1 MMVLMLPVAGVRA
14 ERGSGYKKPETAV
27 PGGWKESVAWR
38 RVQPLEGLPRGEWW
52 RVYKDAELNR
62 LMGAAVAGNQE
73 LRGAVARFDS
83 ARAGARVARSRFFP
97 DINAV
102 PSALHQ
108 RTSENMASPFPLRG
122 LSYEGWNLNAPVD
135 LSYEVDL
142 WGRVRKAFE
151 GAQAEAAGAAAAME
165 SVRLAMQAELAQN
178 YFRLRAIEG
187 EQAVL
192 DAVVG
197 LWREELEIVKT
208 RIRAGSGSEQDEEA
222 ALAEL
227 ESAASQASGL
237 AADRVQLENAIAVL
251 AGVAAPEFR
260 VAARAR
266 MPAVPVIPAGMPS
279 DLLERRPDIAQAE
292 RALEAATAKF
302 GVASLALYPSL
313 RIAGNGGFMGSDF
326 GNLFE
331 TISRQWSIGPTVSLP
346 LFAGG
351 RNRAAQEAA
360 RAAHEGAL
368 AAYRQSVLTAFAD
381 VETQLGQ
388 AKLLAEQE
396 ASQSRAVKH
405 AERAAEIAATRH
417 RAGTVAYVEVLI
429 ANRTALVVKR
439 AQQVL
444 AGRRL
449 IASVAL
455 VKALGGGW
463 QQTMPVVV
471 PEQTADPASLPPAKV
486 PLLKRVFGRKG
497 EVAR

>member
-1 MMVLMLPVAGVRA
+1 
-14 ERGSGYKKPETAV
+14 
-27 PGGWKESVAWR
+27 
-38 RVQPLEGLPRGEWW
+38 
-52 RVYKDAELNR
+52 VYKDAELNR

-97 DINAV
+97 DINVV

-260 VAARAR
+260 VAAS
-266 MPAVPVIPAGMPS
+266 AGMPS

-405 AERAAEIAATRH
+405 AERAAEIAAARH